1 MPFRSGERL
10 GPYEIL
16 APIGAGG
23 MGEVYE
29 ARDTRLGRDVAIKVS
44 RAEFSERFEREA
56 RAIAALNH
64 PNICTLYDVGTNY
77 LVMEFVPG
85 PTLAEIVAATRP
97 PGAGGLRLAEA
108 LAIAR
113 QIAEALEAAHEKGI
127 VHRDLK
133 PANVKITPDGVA
145 KVLDFG
151 LAKALDQEQPAAAP
165 AANSPTFLSPAQTE
179 RGVILGTAPYMA
191 PEQAKGRPVDRRADI
206 WAFGVVLFEMLTGRA
221 LFRGET
227 AGEIIAAVIKDD
239 ITLDRLPSDVPPAI
253 RSLLARCLERDPK
266 QRLRDIGEA
275 RIALTDPASIAPTAV
290 ASPMRRPGWSR
301 MSWLAWAALALG
313 LTGAAA
319 AAGWW
324 LKPAVDLPLRR
335 IDLADPLASANG
347 WALAPD
353 GSRIAYFSGAHLYVR
368 ALDALAP
375 QDLGAVHITAAQPF
389 WSPDGRTIGFSSG
402 GALNTIAAE
411 GGPVLQVCRIP
422 ATGRA
427 LDFVWRPDGTILFT
441 VSRDSAYSVT
451 ATGGTPAVYLA
462 IAPKTEIEFN
472 SLSLLPDNRLIVTT
486 RLREPP
492 SFRTDVVAA
501 GSDRRRTTII
511 TDPNVT
517 FVKYDRRGVLLFRRR
532 APNDGIWAVRFDEAH
547 LDLGRAVEIAPRG
560 TSVQADTIGDALI
573 GLPPPATTAELAW
586 LSEVGVVSAVPGTP
600 VDAGSAP
607 VLSPDGSR
615 GALIVDTG
623 GDRHLVVRDLK
634 TGSDTRLT
642 AAGQDVPTLDAP
654 SWFPSG
660 DEVLFGTGTV
670 AARRI
675 VARRTDGSGGPRVLA
690 AGLKGQVTP
699 NRQYLV
705 FLVDEGGAQRLRYAA
720 LAADGSVGAA
730 ERVLKQSDPNI
741 DAFDLSP
748 DGSTLAY
755 SLLETNTRL
764 NVFLTDFPGG
774 TRQLQVTT
782 TGGARPRFSGDG
794 HALYYLARATQDT
807 DPPLGALAKRPIA
820 PQSLQTSGP
829 PVQLFVEG
837 KEPPGILLESF
848 DVASDGRLLTMR
860 LTSGDKR
867 ARRRVLLVQNWR
879 AAVNR

>member
-23 MGEVYE
+23 MGEVYGP
-29 ARDTRLGRDVAIKVS
+29 AIPDSAATLRSRSPGLRDSA
-44 RAEFSERFEREA
+44 ERFEREA

-64 PNICTLYDVGTNY
+64 PNIVHALRRRAQL

-85 PTLAEIVAATRP
+85 WSWSRSRTARP

-108 LAIAR
+108 LPIAR

-133 PANVKITPDGVA
+133 PANVKIAPTAPSRCSTSVWRRRSTRR
-145 KVLDFG
+145 
-151 LAKALDQEQPAAAP
+151 QPRRRRICEFADDRHR
-165 AANSPTFLSPAQTE
+165 AQTAARRDPRHCGVHGARAGE
-179 RGVILGTAPYMA
+179 GTARRQARGHLGVRRGVVRDADGPRAVS
-191 PEQAKGRPVDRRADI
+191 GRDGGGNHRGGDQ
-206 WAFGVVLFEMLTGRA
+206 GRHQ
-221 LFRGET
+221 
-227 AGEIIAAVIKDD
+227 
-239 ITLDRLPSDVPPAI
+239 LDRLPSDLPPAI

-290 ASPMRRPGWSR
+290 ASPMRRHGWSR

-389 WSPDGRTIGFSSG
+389 WSPDGRTIGFFSG

-411 GGPVLQVCRIP
+411 GGAVLQVCRIP

-451 ATGGTPAVYLA
+451 ATGGTPVVYLA

-511 TDPNVT
+511 
-517 FVKYDRRGVLLFRRR
+517 
-532 APNDGIWAVRFDEAH
+532 
-547 LDLGRAVEIAPRG
+547 
-560 TSVQADTIGDALI
+560 
-573 GLPPPATTAELAW
+573 AT
-586 LSEVGVVSAVPGTP
+586 
-600 VDAGSAP
+600 
-607 VLSPDGSR
+607 
-615 GALIVDTG
+615 
-623 GDRHLVVRDLK
+623 
-634 TGSDTRLT
+634 
-642 AAGQDVPTLDAP
+642 
-654 SWFPSG
+654 
-660 DEVLFGTGTV
+660 
-670 AARRI
+670 
-675 VARRTDGSGGPRVLA
+675 RT
-690 AGLKGQVTP
+690 
-699 NRQYLV
+699 
-705 FLVDEGGAQRLRYAA
+705 
-720 LAADGSVGAA
+720 
-730 ERVLKQSDPNI
+730 
-741 DAFDLSP
+741 
-748 DGSTLAY
+748 
-755 SLLETNTRL
+755 
-764 NVFLTDFPGG
+764 
-774 TRQLQVTT
+774 
-782 TGGARPRFSGDG
+782 
-794 HALYYLARATQDT
+794 
-807 DPPLGALAKRPIA
+807 
-820 PQSLQTSGP
+820 
-829 PVQLFVEG
+829 
-837 KEPPGILLESF
+837 
-848 DVASDGRLLTMR
+848 
-860 LTSGDKR
+860 
-867 ARRRVLLVQNWR
+867 
-879 AAVNR
+879 